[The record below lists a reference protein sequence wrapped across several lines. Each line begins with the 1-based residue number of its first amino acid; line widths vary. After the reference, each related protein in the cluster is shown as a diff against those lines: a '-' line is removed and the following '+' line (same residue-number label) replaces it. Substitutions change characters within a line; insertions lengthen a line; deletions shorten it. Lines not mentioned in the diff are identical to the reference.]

1 MLAHEAGLCYIEE
14 AFHAFYKEAL
24 GLTKLS
30 ARERA
35 RIGLLADALER
46 HVDLDRLLELFSGP
60 DWPGDPAPPVPGHGT
75 AIAVARDEA
84 FCFTYAETL
93 ETLARAGARLLFFS
107 PLRDRAIP
115 EGSCGLYLP
124 GGYPELHAAALA
136 QNSAMR
142 AQIRAAVENGMPTV
156 AECGGF
162 LYLGRALQD
171 AQGHPWPMAGL
182 LPGEG
187 FPTGKLV
194 RFGYAVLTAQEESLL
209 FRPGEQVPV
218 HEFHHWDSSHNGG
231 AFKAEKTG
239 TGRSWQCGFASPT
252 LYAGFPHLYFAG
264 SPQMAERFVA
274 AAERYGQERRI
285 GYELAGSC
293 GEDWT

>member
-1 MLAHEAGLCYIEE
+1 MKAVCGSALQGHTTAGKSFLHGQIPD
-14 AFHAFYKEAL
+14 FQQDIL
-24 GLTKLS
+24 Q
-30 ARERA
+30 
-35 RIGLLADALER
+35 
-46 HVDLDRLLELFSGP
+46 VD
-60 DWPGDPAPPVPGHGT
+60 
-75 AIAVARDEA
+75 
-84 FCFTYAETL
+84 
-93 ETLARAGARLLFFS
+93 
-107 PLRDRAIP
+107 
-115 EGSCGLYLP
+115 
-124 GGYPELHAAALA
+124 
-136 QNSAMR
+136 
-142 AQIRAAVENGMPTV
+142 PTV

-239 TGRSWQCGFASPT
+239 TGRSPSFLHS
-252 LYAGFPHLYFAG
+252 FI
-264 SPQMAERFVA
+264 SSIV
-274 AAERYGQERRI
+274 
-285 GYELAGSC
+285 
-293 GEDWT
+293 

>member
-1 MLAHEAGLCYIEE
+1 M
-14 AFHAFYKEAL
+14 
-24 GLTKLS
+24 
-30 ARERA
+30 
-35 RIGLLADALER
+35 
-46 HVDLDRLLELFSGP
+46 
-60 DWPGDPAPPVPGHGT
+60 
-75 AIAVARDEA
+75 ARDEA

-194 RFGYAVLTAQEESLL
+194 RFGYAVLTAEEESLL

-274 AAERYGQERRI
+274 AAERYGKERRI